1 MVRGVKVIYKYLA
14 DNVVTYDTSNE
25 AYLPLCMVVLSC
37 GDDALLGA
45 DVSAEQLSCGAIQS
59 LVALYGRVALA
70 C

>member
-45 DVSAEQLSCGAIQS
+45 DVSAEQLPSGA
-59 LVALYGRVALA
+59 L
-70 C
+70 